1 MAWTNPTTQST
12 GTLITATIWNTDIVD
27 NLTALRSG
35 SVALTSQATG
45 DVIYA
50 SSSTQLGRVA
60 IGSSG
65 YVLTSN
71 GSAPAWSNTPTLT
84 GTNFTGIPAASI
96 LAGTFGSGNYTIPGL
111 LTVSGFGTHS
121 FSAGGTG
128 ANSLNVRNTTS
139 GTGNYGEVNVGSNT
153 DAQVAVL
160 RGYSSAFTTSGSA
173 VANGAELRAPFAG
186 GLSLSATN
194 ASGDVRIYSRNALAA
209 TFSAAQML
217 SLTGDVNLAATKK
230 LYLDGGGNSYLHEVS
245 ADNLQLVSGG
255 LTALGM
261 GNMSNSTSYTG
272 IAFGN
277 SGTLH
282 TTTGTVIFGRTSG
295 GDMGSLYFNVPTGQ
309 WYSMAINGTARFV
322 IASTGATTMS
332 YYGAGTATFDAS
344 GNITSVSD
352 ERQKDIEGPF
362 TLGLNALMGVR
373 PILYRYKA
381 STGLDTENVYAGF
394 SAQNVRDYIPEAI
407 GKNLDGIYSLNI
419 VPVLA
424 ATVTAVQ
431 ELSRELD
438 ELRAAANLP
447 AKTRTVAPVMD
458 DARVINSDTP
468 KRRSELAKD
477 NAERAAQIA
486 AAAEAE
492 KMRVA
497 ESDGQKLKGGANG
510 GTVA

>member
-60 IGSSG
+60 IGTSG

-111 LTVSGFGTHS
+111 LTVSGFGTHA

-128 ANSLNVRNTTS
+128 GQSLEVTNTTS
-139 GTGNYGEVNVGSNT
+139 GTGNFARVYVTAGTSS
-153 DAQVAVL
+153 VL
-160 RGYSSAFTTSGSA
+160 FGALSQGFTTSGVNVQSGA
-173 VANGAELRAPFAG
+173 VLNAEGAG
-186 GLSLSATN
+186 GLSLAATN
-194 ASGDVRIYSRNALAA
+194 ASGDVRLYSRNHLKVTLAD
-209 TFSAAQML
+209 SWVSNVL
-217 SLTGDVNLAATKK
+217 V
-230 LYLDGGGNSYLHEVS
+230 GN
-245 ADNLQLVSGG
+245 G
-255 LTALGM
+255 
-261 GNMSNSTSYTG
+261 
-272 IAFGN
+272 
-277 SGTLH
+277 
-282 TTTGTVIFGRTSG
+282 
-295 GDMGSLYFNVPTGQ
+295 
-309 WYSMAINGTARFV
+309 YSFRINGSSRLA
-322 IASTGATTMS
+322 IAATGATTMS
-332 YYGAGTATFDAS
+332 FYGAGTATFDAS

-407 GKNLDGIYSLNI
+407 GKNLDGMYSLNI

-492 KMRVA
+492 KVRVA
-497 ESDGQKLKGGANG
+497 ESDGQKPKGDVNG